1 MTDSPY
7 DVIVVGGGTSGS
19 VVAARLSE
27 DPGRRVLLLEAGAVF
42 TSVAEFP
49 PQLLGRDESAWVG
62 QDHNWRYSVRLTRDR
77 PEPVP
82 VTRGRVIG
90 GSSSVNGGIH
100 VRAVPE
106 DFSGW
111 GDGCWDWPDV
121 LHAYR
126 TSERDLDFG
135 ADPVHGD
142 RGPVTVR
149 RAGRPDYTSLY
160 AAFDAACRSLGYPE
174 CADLNHP
181 QAAGVGPLPR
191 NFEHG
196 VRANA
201 AFAYVLPALGR
212 ANLDVRGESV
222 VDRVLI
228 EHGIVGGVQCVENGQ
243 LVRWRAP
250 EVVLCAGALMTPA
263 VLLRSGIGPPADLA
277 ALGLPA
283 AVPLPGVGA
292 ALRDH
297 PTVHVQVRPR
307 SESVIP
313 AEGAPGRLQA
323 ALTFTAPGS
332 PDRNDL
338 QIMPSYRGDRLALTV
353 MLNRSFSAGTV
364 RLSSADPR
372 DGPRIELNYLA
383 RADDRARLRAG
394 VEEAVRIMT
403 APALAAISERG
414 GRELRGLRP
423 GEPGWLDG
431 QVSTAA
437 HSAGSCPIGDPD
449 LGGVVDA
456 CGRVHGVDGLSV
468 ADVSIVPV
476 PLRNN
481 TNATA
486 FMIGERF
493 AELYDLAP
501 VSSRPDR
508 PLTT

>member
-1 MTDSPY
+1 MTGSSY

-27 DPGRRVLLLEAGAVF
+27 DPARRVLLLEAGQVF
-42 TSVAEFP
+42 TSVDDFP

-62 QDHNWRYSVRLTRDR
+62 QDHNWWHAVSLTRER
-77 PEPVP
+77 PEPIP

-111 GDGCWDWPDV
+111 GDGWWDWPDV
-121 LHAYR
+121 LRCYR
-126 TSERDLDFG
+126 ASERDLDFG

-142 RGPVTVR
+142 RGPVTVQRAR
-149 RAGRPDYTSLY
+149 RADYTPLY
-160 AAFDAACRSLGYPE
+160 ASFDDACRSLGYAE

-181 QAAGVGPLPR
+181 EAAGVGPLPR
-191 NFEHG
+191 NFERG

-201 AFAYVLPALGR
+201 AFAYVFPALAR
-212 ANLDVRGESV
+212 PNLDVRGDNV
-222 VDRVLI
+222 VDRVLLDHGVVRGVNSI
-228 EHGIVGGVQCVENGQ
+228 EGGR
-243 LVRWRAP
+243 LFRWGAP

-263 VLLRSGIGPPADLA
+263 VLLRSGIGPGADLA
-277 ALGLPA
+277 EFGRPA
-283 AVPLPGVGA
+283 IVELSGVGA
-292 ALRDH
+292 TLHDH

-307 SESVIP
+307 SESIIP
-313 AEGAPGRLQA
+313 AAGAPGRLQA

-332 PDRNDL
+332 PHRNDL
-338 QIMPSYRGDRLALTV
+338 QIMPSYRGEWLALTV

-372 DGPRIELNYLA
+372 DGPRIQLNYLSHH
-383 RADDRARLRAG
+383 DDLVRLRAG
-394 VEEAVRIMT
+394 VEEAIRIMM
-403 APALAAISERG
+403 APPLAGIAADGDRDLRAVG
-414 GRELRGLRP
+414 GPDWIRSN
-423 GEPGWLDG
+423 
-431 QVSTAA
+431 VSTAA
-437 HSAGSCPIGDPD
+437 HSAGTCPIGDPD
-449 LGGVVDA
+449 DGGVTDA
-456 CGRVHGVDGLSV
+456 RGRVHGTAGLYI

-486 FMIGERF
+486 LMIGERF
-493 AELYDLAP
+493 AELHDVAS
-501 VSSRPDR
+501 VSGVPAH
-508 PLTT
+508 P